1 MLLGLHFFNH
11 KFVKIEI
18 RMKRFLRFFFK
29 KTNSWTCFVG
39 FWLKAIFHCSAH
51 CRILSRT
58 SFNIFAV
65 SSRSETIE
73 NKEVSLANN
82 LTFDFRSVAK
92 SFTYIRKKRGP
103 KTDPCCTPAHIHSQS
118 EVFPLRVTLSTL
130 SLRKL
135 LINPSRFPLT
145 PFCFNLNNKLSRHT
159 LSKAFDVSKHTHR
172 VSKEGL

>member
-1 MLLGLHFFNH
+1 M
-11 KFVKIEI
+11 
-18 RMKRFLRFFFK
+18 
-29 KTNSWTCFVG
+29 
-39 FWLKAIFHCSAH
+39 
-51 CRILSRT
+51 
-58 SFNIFAV
+58 
-65 SSRSETIE
+65 
-73 NKEVSLANN
+73 
-82 LTFDFRSVAK
+82 TFDFRSVAK